1 MKKKYIT
8 GLVALLISVTVL
20 AQNEVVFD
28 FETEQ
33 DLLGWVEAGG
43 QIGSASITS
52 EGIAIEWDGTGT
64 TNRKP
69 RIKTTNANVDASTQ
83 KYIEVTLIN
92 NSSQVSRVRVMHFKG
107 NDPSGDPTS
116 AAGADTRY
124 TSFDIATNTAS
135 TTYTLDLTNAGWIN
149 YNATTNDDT
158 DNDMDHIWLQ
168 LVTSPSN
175 GALTT
180 NSATDGNVI
189 IQKVKFTSS
198 LPSTPRTEYTFDDT
212 SDAEG
217 FVGQNGVTLSQTT
230 VGEIELSITDASPFP
245 KFEQQAGNYNVDA
258 DTYKYCRITLRND
271 SDKDKMSFVSPSG
284 GNQFKPVD
292 ITPNNPNS
300 VIYEINLNQTVDTN
314 DNPVFTNWTGTQ
326 DTWALQLVENNP
338 EGGNPIPS
346 AGTIII
352 EEISFYSFSLS
363 ENDVV
368 NPEIN
373 LYPNPV
379 TDYLHIASLTPVK
392 SITLYNVMGQLI
404 KSQKGFNQTIDLTT
418 ISSGTYMIEIDLDN
432 GMRAMK
438 KFIKK

>member
-8 GLVALLISVTVL
+8 GLVAFLISVTLL

-33 DLLGWVEAGG
+33 DFLGWAEAGG
-43 QIGSASITS
+43 NIGSASITS
-52 EGIAIEWDGTGT
+52 EGLAIEWDGTGT

-83 KYIEVTLIN
+83 KYVEVTLIN
-92 NSSQVSRVRVMHFKG
+92 NSSEVSRVRVMHFKG
-107 NDPSGDPTS
+107 NDPTQDPTS
-116 AAGADTRY
+116 ASGTVTRY
-124 TSFDIATNTAS
+124 AFFDISTNTAS

-158 DNDMDHIWLQ
+158 DSDMDHIWLQ
-168 LVTSPSN
+168 LVKSPSN

-230 VGEIELSITDASPFP
+230 VGEIELSITDASSFP
-245 KFEQQAGNYNVDA
+245 KFEQQVGNYNVDA
-258 DTYKYCRITLRND
+258 DIYKYCRITLRND

-284 GNQFKPVD
+284 GNQFKPVN
-292 ITPNNPNS
+292 ITPNNTNS
-300 VIYEINLNQTVDTN
+300 VMYEINLNQTVDTN

-326 DTWALQLVENNP
+326 DTWALQLVKDNP
-338 EGGNPIPS
+338 AGGNPIPS

-352 EEISFYSFSLS
+352 EDIIFYTFSLS
-363 ENDVV
+363 DNDLV

-379 TDYLHIASLTPVK
+379 TDYLYIASLIPVK

>member
-1 MKKKYIT
+1 MKKNYIT
-8 GLVALLISVTVL
+8 GLVAFFISVTLL

-43 QIGSASITS
+43 QIGSASITP
-52 EGIAIEWDGTGT
+52 EGLAIEWNGTGT

-107 NDPSGDPTS
+107 DNLTGDPTS
-116 AAGADTRY
+116 AAGSDTRY
-124 TSFDIATNTAS
+124 TSFDISTNTAS
-135 TTYTLDLTNAGWIN
+135 TTYTLDLTNTGWIN
-149 YNATTNDDT
+149 YNASSNDDT
-158 DNDMDHIWLQ
+158 NNDMDHIWLQ

-230 VGEIELSITDASPFP
+230 VGEIELSITNASSFP
-245 KFEQQAGNYNVDA
+245 KFEQQVGNYNVDA

-271 SDKDKMSFVSPSG
+271 SNKDKMSFVSPSG

-292 ITPNNPNS
+292 ILPNNLNS
-300 VIYEINLNQTVDTN
+300 EIYEINLNQTVDIN

-326 DTWALQLVENNP
+326 DTWALQLVEDNP
-338 EGGNPIPS
+338 DGGNPIQS

-352 EEISFYSFSLS
+352 EEIAFYSFSLS
-363 ENDVV
+363 DNDVV
-368 NPEIN
+368 NPEIT

-379 TDYLHIASLTPVK
+379 TDYLYIASLIPVK
-392 SITLYNVMGQLI
+392 SITLYNIMGQLI